1 MEMLAV
7 LEDSLDGLELFEHLL
22 VVAAALIGVARPDA
36 LAHHLMNLFALLVG
50 DGEGEEVP
58 FLVDE
63 LEVLALLDLIPVVIR
78 VGFTVF
84 RQFFFPQPFFYIYGW
99 LRLPFVEDVFGNV
112 GFKQNIAVLNLHV
125 LYLHFL

>member
-63 LEVLALLDLIPVVIR
+63 LEVLALLELVPVI
-78 VGFTVF
+78 
-84 RQFFFPQPFFYIYGW
+84 
-99 LRLPFVEDVFGNV
+99 
-112 GFKQNIAVLNLHV
+112 VLA
-125 LYLHFL
+125 